1 MILTVEGVPVA
12 GERVRVCAGWELMPG
27 IFDGENLRNIDL
39 WGVRGVWV
47 AGAERDDR
55 GRCRESSGEKR
66 VRVTVWGLWWQIPGS
81 CLSFPGRSVG
91 IFAL

>member
-1 MILTVEGVPVA
+1 VEFGVILTVDGVPVA

-66 VRVTVWGLWWQIPGS
+66 LWVSVWGLWRQNPVS
-81 CLSFPGRSVG
+81 S
-91 IFAL
+91 